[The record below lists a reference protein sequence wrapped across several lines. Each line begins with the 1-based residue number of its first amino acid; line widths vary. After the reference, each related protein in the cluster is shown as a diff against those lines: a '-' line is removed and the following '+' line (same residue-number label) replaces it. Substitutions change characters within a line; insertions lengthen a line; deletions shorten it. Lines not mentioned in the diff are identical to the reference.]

1 MGLEAEVLKGRAK
14 TAPEVFKT
22 FAHDVDLTL
31 YFLSAALRGSGPA
44 AASFPK
50 LREDHT
56 RMVRARDQFSPL
68 DELVLIETDRLTV
81 ALNTL
86 TEQVSRYISS

>member
-1 MGLEAEVLKGRAK
+1 MGIEAEVLKQHAH
-14 TAPEVFKT
+14 TAPEVFRA

-44 AASFPK
+44 AAAFPK

-56 RMVRARDQFSPL
+56 RMLKQRNQFSAL
-68 DELVLIETDRLTV
+68 DELVLLETDRLTT

-86 TEQVSRYISS
+86 REHVSRYVAG